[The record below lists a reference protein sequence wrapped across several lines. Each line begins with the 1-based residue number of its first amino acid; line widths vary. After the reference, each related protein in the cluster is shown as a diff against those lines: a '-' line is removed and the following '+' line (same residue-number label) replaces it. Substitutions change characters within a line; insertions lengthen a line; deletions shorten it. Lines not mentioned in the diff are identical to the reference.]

1 MNNSGFIKKA
11 MKYCWI
17 LVVFRLI
24 WLAINDFAP
33 DIAGVITILLS
44 NLDKVITPKLKET
57 EALYVI
63 VSFFQKLIMVLWAKA
78 LFFIPVLI
86 VGYIVLRNYPQIKQF
101 FRGFIDFF
109 NRLNKHTISEEHWV
123 LRVISQD
130 GHKEMIDDIKEKNNV
145 TIEGNCYVSM
155 EGDKILIYNLE
166 DDSEHFLEMQPNKWY
181 RTREGWQVKVI
192 PVTV

>member
-44 NLDKVITPKLKET
+44 NLDKVITPKLKEK

-63 VSFFQKLIMVLWAKA
+63 VSFFQKLMSL
-78 LFFIPVLI
+78 
-86 VGYIVLRNYPQIKQF
+86 
-101 FRGFIDFF
+101 
-109 NRLNKHTISEEHWV
+109 
-123 LRVISQD
+123 
-130 GHKEMIDDIKEKNNV
+130 
-145 TIEGNCYVSM
+145 SM
-155 EGDKILIYNLE
+155 MHILIILI
-166 DDSEHFLEMQPNKWY
+166 HLMLFQNKLFY
-181 RTREGWQVKVI
+181 LILLKVYHY
-192 PVTV
+192 